1 MRRIELCLLRRKNRL
16 HKKFFIF
23 EIAIVRS
30 NGMKK
35 PVIEKIG
42 SFDLTYNKLII
53 NIFRL
58 IFWICYD
65 ISVSYLCFKLLSE
78 FYFFD
83 FMGEFFNKNNVV

>member
-1 MRRIELCLLRRKNRL
+1 MKTFQLCLIRRKNRL
-16 HKKFFIF
+16 HKRFLIF
-23 EIAIVRS
+23 DIVIVKI
-30 NGMKK
+30 NVTHK

-42 SFDLTYNKLII
+42 SWDLTGNKLVI

-65 ISVSYLCFKLLSE
+65 ISVSYLAFKMLTE

-83 FMGEFFNKNNVV
+83 LLANNEIFK